1 MGNKNTKFFDDLSKG
16 ATWSA
21 GVAFKR
27 SNPLPLDRYSVFET
41 KALAEAYA
49 TSNAV
54 AYPGQVIAVAE
65 GNKMVAYVLAEN
77 TAGDALV
84 LQQIGIIPT
93 GDDKTIDVTEDGV
106 ISLLAADTEVFKKD
120 AEGNPTEEKEINAGA
135 QLVLQAD
142 GTLKWVKPDTTTVEG
157 LSTAVTDLQGRMTTA
172 ETDIDALELAIGA
185 ASKPE
190 SSEGAEDGEEATG
203 IYAVIEAEA
212 ARAVA
217 AEKAL
222 DDAIKAIDFMDSDE
236 VANAIEEGIKDLATK
251 KYVDDELAKKVN
263 IETYNTDKKA
273 LEDEDAAIREIAE
286 GVKARVD
293 AFLDGTGTEAALDS
307 LQELIAYIDEHDG
320 ADLTEL
326 FATVST
332 LEGKLEGIDTTVV
345 AYVTAAIEALKIGD
359 YAKAADLTELAGKV
373 TALEGKVDVAK
384 VSEAIAAAEGRAATD
399 AQSKANKALEDAK
412 ADTDTKLANYY
423 KKTETY
429 SQTEVNELIKDFAT
443 DKEVEDA
450 VAAEAARA
458 DKAEKANADA
468 ITAIKADATIVT
480 FKGVE
485 EALAGKQATGDYAT
499 KTEAKG
505 YADAKDTAISAAQSK
520 ADSAYALAE
529 GAQSV
534 AEAAQGTANTN
545 AANIEELDKFLFGR
559 EAVEGQD
566 AIVGLNT
573 KVASNTT
580 RIGTLEGTVAGHTT
594 AIGDN
599 ATAAANAQAQAD
611 EAFRV
616 ANLKTT
622 MAEVEA
628 KGYAVAETVNAEIAK
643 KITIAEV
650 EAKGYA
656 VAETVNA
663 DLAKKADKE
672 TTYSKK
678 DIDGLIAPLA
688 TTEAL
693 NTVKAT
699 ADAAAVKADVDAKF
713 EALDAIDADY
723 KTRIEKME
731 TFWNTT
737 AEPDAVVDTLKEI
750 QNYIANDETGASN
763 MLAAIEANEEAIA
776 AETKART
783 EADAAFETRVAAN
796 ETAVS
801 ETLPAA
807 IAAAEKA
814 AKDHADAEIA
824 KVDTGVMSVT
834 SLHDAI
840 VVENTDGAITINFA
854 DEIILNG
861 GGANV
866 AAE

>member
-157 LSTAVTDLQGRMTTA
+157 LSTTVEDLKGRMTTA
-172 ETDIDALELAIGA
+172 ETDIDALEAKVGKA
-185 ASKPE
+185 TEGEDKP
-190 SSEGAEDGEEATG
+190 ATG
-203 IYAVIEAEA
+203 LYALIDAET
-212 ARAVA
+212 ARATA

-236 VANAIEEGIKDLATK
+236 VADAIEEGIKDLATK

-263 IETYNTDKKA
+263 VETYNTDKKA

-332 LEGKLEGIDTTVV
+332 LEGKLEDIDTTVV
-345 AYVTAAIEALKIGD
+345 AYVTAAIDALKIGD
-359 YAKAADLTELAGKV
+359 YAKAADLTALAGRV
-373 TALEGKVDVAK
+373 TTLEGKVDVDK

-399 AQSKANKALEDAK
+399 AQSKADKALEDAK

-450 VAAEAARA
+450 IAVETNRA
-458 DKAEKANADA
+458 QVAEKANADA

-480 FKGVE
+480 FKGIE
-485 EALAGKQATGDYAT
+485 EALAGKQDTGDYAT
-499 KTEAKG
+499 KAEAKG
-505 YADAKDTAISAAQSK
+505 YADAKDTAISAAQGK

-529 GAQSV
+529 GAQGA

-559 EAVEGQD
+559 DAVEGED

-580 RIGTLEGTVAGHTT
+580 RIGTLEGTVAEHTT
-594 AIGDN
+594 AIGNN

-611 EAFRV
+611 EALRV

-643 KITIAEV
+643 KTTMAEV

-656 VAETVNA
+656 VAETVNGE
-663 DLAKKADKE
+663 LAKKADKE
-672 TTYSKK
+672 TTYTKTEV
-678 DIDGLIAPLA
+678 DGLIAPLA

-693 NTVKAT
+693 NGVKAT
-699 ADAAAVKADVDAKF
+699 AEQGVSDAAAAKG
-713 EALDAIDADY
+713 
-723 KTRIEKME
+723 
-731 TFWNTT
+731 
-737 AEPDAVVDTLKEI
+737 V
-750 QNYIANDETGASN
+750 
-763 MLAAIEANEEAIA
+763 
-776 AETKART
+776 
-783 EADAAFETRVAAN
+783 ADAAKARIDAFIDGTAEAESAIDTLVEIQQYMTADTEAFTQLSNKVTNIENGTTIVPKATDADTIDGKHASEFEVAG
-796 ETAVS
+796 
-801 ETLPAA
+801 
-807 IAAAEKA
+807 AAADALTE
-814 AKDHADAEIA
+814 AKEYADAI
-824 KVDTGVMSVT
+824 DTGVMKVESLTDLLIVT
-834 SLHDAI
+834 TD
-840 VVENTDGAITINFA
+840 ENGNVKIALPN
-854 DEIILNG
+854 EIILNG

-866 AAE
+866 